1 MTRRSLRLPR
11 PGKRMG
17 SSLPRLL
24 KPSEIRSSRSW
35 SLTCSRF
42 SRPCKKWRRSRK
54 RMGCQLYNKL
64 PVSVW
69 RPSRKHT
76 PISTAAKTHTRKV
89 LPCKQIL
96 LHKRLMTNNGKP
108 LVKRH
113 KLSARNIRMKSKNT
127 GNKKIKRQKKQTK
140 KILHLLIETIKW
152 TPFTTRCIGA
162 RIKSMRLTVQST
174 TKHALSQIDS
184 LRIRK
189 GLLPEETASWC
200 ANAKASWASQTRSQ
214 SPASLTIQANTHAV
228 NSELHIA

>member
-1 MTRRSLRLPR
+1 
-11 PGKRMG
+11 MG

-24 KPSEIRSSRSW
+24 KTSEIRSSRSW
-35 SLTCSRF
+35 SLTCSRL

-89 LPCKQIL
+89 SPCKQIL
-96 LHKRLMTNNGKP
+96 LRKRLMTSNGDP

-113 KLSARNIRMKSKNT
+113 KLSARNIRMKSTNT
-127 GNKKIKRQKKQTK
+127 SNKKINRQKGK

-152 TPFTTRCIGA
+152 TTFTTRCISA
-162 RIKSMRLTVQST
+162 RTQSMKLTGQST

-228 NSELHIA
+228 KSEQHIA